1 MTAEQIDLASKIRS
15 LKIMFSDTEC
25 DKIPPEAKNLV
36 QGMTKKLV
44 NSLHKAAI
52 FYDENK
58 KMWRTTIIIEK
69 GGTKKRKHVSAK
81 TEEGLYNKLYDHYVG
96 PGTLEDIHALWAEQR
111 KEEGLASATLQRER
125 QRWDKYLART
135 DLAKRRIDEIDN
147 FRIEA
152 HLLRIIRENS
162 ITTKELR
169 EIRFLLRKSF
179 GYAFRHKL
187 IPVNPMPDVEINT
200 TGCAPA
206 QPKLSESRVYLSNEI
221 PAIQKEIDAEL
232 RAIPHNTTALAI
244 RLLFVL
250 GLRVGELVALRESDI
265 DWDKLTIHIQR
276 TEQRMEKGPPRL
288 VNHTKKKSP
297 YGNRVLPLGESGA
310 AIIRQVMAVNRD
322 YGFQDE
328 DFLFLGEQGKRI
340 HIRAVDNRIR
350 KLCLRAGIDPV
361 KSAHDIRRTVA
372 TRLYRNTHDIE
383 LVRKFLGHSDVL
395 TTWGYIVDIDAEE
408 EDRMRVV
415 DALKDLSGPV
425 GGSAA
430 PAESAAMADI
440 VPSRSN
446 IIAFRPSKEQRHQQG
461 TSGFGGGAL

>member
-44 NSLHKAAI
+44 DSLHKAAI

-58 KMWRTTIIIEK
+58 EMWRTTIIIEK

-179 GYAFRHKL
+179 GYAFRHRSNTFGKYKK
-187 IPVNPMPDVEINT
+187 PRNPAWLLDFR
-200 TGCAPA
+200 A
-206 QPKLSESRVYLSNEI
+206 KKESARRDSN
-221 PAIQKEIDAEL
+221 L
-232 RAIPHNTTALAI
+232 
-244 RLLFVL
+244 
-250 GLRVGELVALRESDI
+250 
-265 DWDKLTIHIQR
+265 
-276 TEQRMEKGPPRL
+276 
-288 VNHTKKKSP
+288 
-297 YGNRVLPLGESGA
+297 
-310 AIIRQVMAVNRD
+310 
-322 YGFQDE
+322 
-328 DFLFLGEQGKRI
+328 
-340 HIRAVDNRIR
+340 
-350 KLCLRAGIDPV
+350 
-361 KSAHDIRRTVA
+361 
-372 TRLYRNTHDIE
+372 
-383 LVRKFLGHSDVL
+383 
-395 TTWGYIVDIDAEE
+395 
-408 EDRMRVV
+408 
-415 DALKDLSGPV
+415 
-425 GGSAA
+425 AA
-430 PAESAAMADI
+430 PKI
-440 VPSRSN
+440 
-446 IIAFRPSKEQRHQQG
+446 H
-461 TSGFGGGAL
+461 

>member
-179 GYAFRHKL
+179 GYAFRHRL
-187 IPVNPMPDVEINT
+187 ISVNPIPDVEINT

-206 QPKLSESRVYLSNEI
+206 QPKLSESRVYLSHEV

-383 LVRKFLGHSDVL
+383 LVRKFLGHSDVM

-415 DALKDLSGPV
+415 DALKDLSGPAGV
-425 GGSAA
+425 SAA
-430 PAESAAMADI
+430 PAENAAMADI
-440 VPSRSN
+440 FPSRSN